1 MKPVWNNAKLRQII
15 GRVAR
20 YKSHT
25 HLPKKD
31 RHVNVYK
38 LVLVPH
44 GGKVAIRKIRTK
56 DYMLKT
62 GDILLYDI
70 IERKTQ
76 EEKTI
81 AKILQKAS
89 I

>member
-1 MKPVWNNAKLRQII
+1 MRQII

-25 HLPKKD
+25 HLSKKN

-44 GGKVAIRKIRTK
+44 NSKFNIKKTISK
-56 DYMLKT
+56 DNKLKT
-62 GDILLYDI
+62 GDTLLYEI
-70 IERKTQ
+70 IERKSK
-76 EEKTI
+76 EEI
-81 AKILQKAS
+81 IIDKILKQAS